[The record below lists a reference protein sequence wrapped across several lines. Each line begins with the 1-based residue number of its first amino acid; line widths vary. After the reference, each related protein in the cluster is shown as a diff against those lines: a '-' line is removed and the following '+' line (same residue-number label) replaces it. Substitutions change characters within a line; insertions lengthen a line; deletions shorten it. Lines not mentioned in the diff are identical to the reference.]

1 MEREEKANYRFG
13 RARQH
18 VLFLVKSHKESL
30 ELHKMYYAG
39 EGLVAIVMG
48 EEHYYI

>member
-1 MEREEKANYRFG
+1 MCCFFDRMHSETT
-13 RARQH
+13 
-18 VLFLVKSHKESL
+18 SHKESL
-30 ELHKMYYAG
+30 ELHKMYAG